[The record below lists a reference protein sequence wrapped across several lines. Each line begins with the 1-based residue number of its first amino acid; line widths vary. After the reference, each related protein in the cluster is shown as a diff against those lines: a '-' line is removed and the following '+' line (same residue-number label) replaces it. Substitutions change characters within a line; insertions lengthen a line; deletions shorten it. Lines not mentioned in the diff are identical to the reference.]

1 MKKVLS
7 LILCMAIVLYTC
19 GLFADAAVAESER
32 TVTVF
37 PDGSYCITTITV
49 EPSEAVATMAS
60 MKTKTATKAQEVYSA
75 TNNLLYTAYVRG
87 TFQYDGNTSI
97 ATAAQYSYKI
107 TDSKWSFVSGSA
119 TRTNATAIAVC
130 KFHATIAGDRTA
142 TVRLSC
148 APDGTLS

>member
-1 MKKVLS
+1 MKKILSIVLC
-7 LILCMAIVLYTC
+7 LATILCAC
-19 GLFADAAVAESER
+19 GLFAHAAAPERER

-49 EPSEAVATMAS
+49 EASEAVATMAS
-60 MKTKTATKAQEVYSA
+60 IKTKTGVKSQEFYSA
-75 TNNLLYTAYVRG
+75 TNALLYTAYVRG

-107 TDSKWSFVSGSA
+107 TDSTWSFVSGSA